1 MADTEDRRTKAVD
14 LPEPLLSPRS
24 DDGISAEPH
33 QSAFFSFDAFS
44 TPHHSDRLISTT
56 SPRHADAMQ
65 SPSMAPAWFSSPPR
79 SYSSPFGAH
88 TPAVRSPLSRT
99 EPRPEHMSFD
109 FGSHSSPLAPRYST
123 ISDTGNEPQSAER
136 VIRPAWS
143 QRAIKRAPVATG
155 DALKEKRRK
164 MFLNKVKDS
173 RDDARYEKMGDDI
186 QRLEF
191 VREQKRWEAEQAQSA
206 PVETMEESDEDLMGW
221 EADDQAPRPSL
232 DLPMYTNAGPN
243 FHVPTSS
250 PEAEAEM
257 IAMREQ
263 EELDA
268 LLDFLPEQNIH
279 HPTENPDHP
288 SGGDEMMSEH
298 FGSDDE
304 GFDEMFDDFV
314 LDDLAP
320 SSSQAFGGAAA
331 RWEGHS
337 ASGFGDM
344 DMS

>member
-1 MADTEDRRTKAVD
+1 M
-14 LPEPLLSPRS
+14 
-24 DDGISAEPH
+24 
-33 QSAFFSFDAFS
+33 
-44 TPHHSDRLISTT
+44 
-56 SPRHADAMQ
+56 SPRHADTMQ
-65 SPSMAPAWFSSPPR
+65 SPSMAPAWFSSPPQA
-79 SYSSPFGAH
+79 YSNPITAYTG
-88 TPAVRSPLSRT
+88 AVRSPLSRT
-99 EPRPEHMSFD
+99 EPRSEHTSFG
-109 FGSHSSPLAPRYST
+109 FGSHSSPLAARSST
-123 ISDTGNEPQSAER
+123 MSFTGNQPQSAER
-136 VIRPAWS
+136 TVRPAWS

-155 DALKEKRRK
+155 DILKEKRRK

-173 RDDARYEKMGDDI
+173 RDDGRFEKMGEDI

-206 PVETMEESDEDLMGW
+206 PVQTMGESDEDLMGW
-221 EADDQAPRPSL
+221 EVDNQASRPSL
-232 DLPMYTNAGPN
+232 DLPMYTNAGPD
-243 FHVPTSS
+243 FHIPTSS

-268 LLDFLPEQNIH
+268 LLDFLPEQNTH
-279 HPTENPDHP
+279 HSTENPDHP

-320 SSSQAFGGAAA
+320 SFSQAFGDAAA
-331 RWEGHS
+331 RSEGNF
-337 ASGFGDM
+337 ASGFGSM